1 MQFWFVKEG
10 KPFLKKFSESSN
22 KIEYARF
29 FCHVH
34 EGGHDT
40 HSGAVGRPSMVYL
53 GGEIFRLETY
63 YF

>member
-10 KPFLKKFSESSN
+10 KPSSKNFLKVQI

-40 HSGAVGRPSMVYL
+40 HSGAVGRSSMVYL
-53 GGEIFRLETY
+53 GGEIFRLET
-63 YF
+63 

>member
-1 MQFWFVKEG
+1 MQFLFVKEG

-22 KIEYARF
+22 KIEYALF

-34 EGGHDT
+34 GGHDT
-40 HSGAVGRPSMVYL
+40 HSGAVERPSMVSL

-63 YF
+63 NF